1 LALEILVEPSSVCPG
16 FLKDLFDLSQISG
29 QEANLQAFDK
39 SKSEQL
45 KEIA

>member
-1 LALEILVEPSSVCPG
+1 MDRS
-16 FLKDLFDLSQISG
+16 LKDLFDLRQISG

-39 SKSEQL
+39 SKSEQV